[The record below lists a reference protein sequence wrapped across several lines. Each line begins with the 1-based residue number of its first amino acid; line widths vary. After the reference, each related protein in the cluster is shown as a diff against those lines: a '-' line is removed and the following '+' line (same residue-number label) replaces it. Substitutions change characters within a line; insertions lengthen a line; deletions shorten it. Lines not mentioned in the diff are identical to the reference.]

1 MSKWRDIT
9 ALQIRFIWKLG
20 VDNYCYPASTRAA
33 SCATD
38 LEVGGGRRAVTATS
52 GMLCHSCSFPSLHT
66 DDRRGSDRCRGRAE
80 QVLSVIHSLTP
91 HCVRHARSDTPW
103 LQLQTEKG
111 VSASVTEKKKER
123 TEEKGGKW
131 EKGDLWEM
139 KDVDAA
145 AAWNHS
151 VKWTKQQLKEFI
163 MREQKMF

>member
-1 MSKWRDIT
+1 MSKWRDIA

-80 QVLSVIHSLTP
+80 QVLSVIQSLTP

-111 VSASVTEKKKER
+111 VSASVTEKKRKGPRKREENGRKEICER
-123 TEEKGGKW
+123 WKMW
-131 EKGDLWEM
+131 M
-139 KDVDAA
+139 
-145 AAWNHS
+145 
-151 VKWTKQQLKEFI
+151 QQQPGIILLN
-163 MREQKMF
+163 EQNNNWRSL

>member
-20 VDNYCYPASTRAA
+20 VDNYCYPASTRAT

-91 HCVRHARSDTPW
+91 PLWATHTLWYTTTVTTERKRCVCFCDRERRKRPRKMGERRSVRD
-103 LQLQTEKG
+103 
-111 VSASVTEKKKER
+111 ER
-123 TEEKGGKW
+123 YGC
-131 EKGDLWEM
+131 
-139 KDVDAA
+139 
-145 AAWNHS
+145 N
-151 VKWTKQQLKEFI
+151 KQPGIILLKE
-163 MREQKMF
+163 KDNNWSSL